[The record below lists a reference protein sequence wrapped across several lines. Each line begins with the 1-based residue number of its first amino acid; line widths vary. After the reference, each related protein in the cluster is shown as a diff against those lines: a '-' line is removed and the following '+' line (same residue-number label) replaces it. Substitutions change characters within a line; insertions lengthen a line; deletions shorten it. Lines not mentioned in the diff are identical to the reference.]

1 MTNPMLL
8 KFMRNQALPLRLRKK
23 VGKFIG
29 SPQPGTRF
37 KIKVF
42 DALFEG
48 ETGSHQDD
56 KIFYYGAHEPATL
69 RLMRDIMEY
78 QAAQGMDPVYL
89 DIGTNIGQHLIAVA
103 SKARYAYGFEPWSK
117 VRDEALKNLAL
128 NDFGHVQVLPFGLSD
143 VSAQLPYFP
152 PVKKNLG
159 CGSFMPEAENVGKP
173 ITLEVRKGDDVVGEL
188 GIKPT
193 LLKIDTEGFE
203 QYVLRGLHDTI
214 AAHKPAVV
222 FELGD
227 LSRKDFETLEDLYRY
242 FPRDYSFHGIM
253 RSCEKPHL
261 EEYNPDHKYENLLAW
276 PEADFKLY

>member
-8 KFMRNQALPLRLRKK
+8 KFMRNPSLPLRLRKK

-29 SPQPGTRF
+29 SPKSGMRF
-37 KIKVF
+37 QIKVF

-78 QAAQGMDPVYL
+78 QAARGVEPVYL

-103 SKARYAYGFEPWSK
+103 SKARYAYGFEPWDK
-117 VRDEALKNLAL
+117 VRSEALKNLAL
-128 NDFGHVQVLPFGLSD
+128 NDFAHVQVLPFGLSNE
-143 VSAQLPYFP
+143 SARLPYFP

-159 CGSFMPEAENVGKP
+159 VGSFMPEAEGTGKP
-173 ITLEVRKGDDVVGEL
+173 ITLEVRKGDDVVAEL
-188 GIKPT
+188 AIKPT

-203 QYVLRGLHDTI
+203 TYVLKGLQETI
-214 AAHKPAVV
+214 KKHKPAAV

-227 LSRKDFETLEDLYRY
+227 LSRKDFDSLDALYSY
-242 FPRDYSFHGIM
+242 FPREYSFHGIM

-261 EEYNPDHKYENLLAW
+261 EPYNPDHKYENLLAW
-276 PEADFKLY
+276 PESEFKI